1 MSLVKPQWSLY
12 IIGHDEI
19 EVLRIIPGLSILFF
33 SDDWAFNFL
42 KKWLPGNVLSRPGQP
57 DDR

>member
-1 MSLVKPQWSLY
+1 MV
-12 IIGHDEI
+12 GHDEI
-19 EVLRIIPGLSILFF
+19 EVLRNIPWLSVLFF

-42 KKWLPGNVLSRPGQP
+42 EKWLPGNVFSRLGRP